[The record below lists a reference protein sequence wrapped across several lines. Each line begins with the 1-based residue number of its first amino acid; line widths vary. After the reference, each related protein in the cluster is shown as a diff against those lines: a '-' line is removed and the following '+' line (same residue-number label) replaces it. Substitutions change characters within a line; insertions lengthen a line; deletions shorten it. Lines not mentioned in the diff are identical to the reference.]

1 MEAVGIGGIA
11 VSEVVDL
18 AKGTGAGIGIKT
30 GALQGL
36 DVAAQVVAQVFVVVV
51 RSTYHGCI
59 RIIVVRGS
67 GESTEVIVAI
77 AVNLGLAPAGA
88 PGNLAD
94 VARFLDRTRCSAD
107 SQQLIVADV
116 HVQEVIGIIV
126 EGSRGRGGVGHGRGT
141 LRRRIDSGGRVPVV
155 DCREPALGVVELNN
169 TI

>member
-1 MEAVGIGGIA
+1 MDELI
-11 VSEVVDL
+11 SR
-18 AKGTGAGIGIKT
+18 
-30 GALQGL
+30 
-36 DVAAQVVAQVFVVVV
+36 V
-51 RSTYHGCI
+51 RSGLLEMIDT
-59 RIIVVRGS
+59 
-67 GESTEVIVAI
+67 I

-141 LRRRIDSGGRVPVV
+141 LRGRIDGSRRVPVV
-155 DCREPALGVVELNN
+155 DGGEPWVQGSDFVD
-169 TI
+169 IF